1 MAEQKKYRLRCT
13 ECGAVITDFKAWF
26 EHGQSCPEC
35 HCKQAEIEYTADYA
49 KLPELFKGK
58 PESFWHYFDFL
69 PLMDKENIVSCGEG
83 AIPLERWK
91 FLEQF
96 ANDNGISDCKIYVY
110 RNDLNGGTNTFKD
123 IAASM
128 AASIFKENGV
138 KRYCIASTGNTATAY
153 GKYLAMAGISAAI
166 FMPDNAV
173 PSSIAEIA
181 SYGQKVY
188 HVSGDYSDAKAVAAA
203 YAQKYG
209 IPTSAGNIDPIRVE
223 SKRTMVFEW
232 LRMLGKMPDVYV
244 QAVSG
249 GTGPLAL
256 DKAYRELEPH
266 MPGLTYP
273 RPILIQTDKCDPM
286 VQGWEKAVKNGFP
299 EGFEK
304 DYPVIKNPQTMV
316 SILGTGNPG
325 TYPKIARIMKQRN
338 GNFLRVKED
347 CLADVARI
355 VAFERKTHVG
365 PASAVCI
372 AGLMKAVMQHEIKN
386 GQTVLVNMGEGIK
399 RAPWFLD
406 MLGHHISEV
415 RSVEECH
422 VPELGETR
430 EELWKAL
437 DKNI

>member
-1 MAEQKKYRLRCT
+1 MQIL
-13 ECGAVITDFKAWF
+13 GA
-26 EHGQSCPEC
+26 
-35 HCKQAEIEYTADYA
+35 
-49 KLPELFKGK
+49 
-58 PESFWHYFDFL
+58 
-69 PLMDKENIVSCGEG
+69 
-83 AIPLERWK
+83 
-91 FLEQF
+91 
-96 ANDNGISDCKIYVY
+96 
-110 RNDLNGGTNTFKD
+110 GGTGKSFLINTFKD

-286 VQGWEKAVKNGFP
+286 LQGWEKAVKNGFP

-372 AGLMKAVMQHEIKN
+372 AGVMKAVMQHEIKN

-415 RSVEECH
+415 RSVEECT
-422 VPELGETR
+422 VPDIDDCRTS
-430 EELWKAL
+430 LWDAVTASLK
-437 DKNI
+437 